1 MDRAPRA
8 AHARRASYEWAVTQA
23 VATPSAL
30 REAVL
35 TATLKLATR
44 VVKLAIV
51 AVGLLAAQPVL
62 RVALQVVV
70 DVRRND

>member
-1 MDRAPRA
+1 M
-8 AHARRASYEWAVTQA
+8 
-23 VATPSAL
+23 
-30 REAVL
+30 L